1 MPQRDPFDK
10 LRAGSSLD
18 SRRNSLHGTNPLR
31 ACPECSEGV
40 TPKRR
45 SASALAALLVVV
57 ALGVTSTLTPREAF
71 SGFASSTVVTIVAF
85 FILAEALRSTGMT
98 DPIMLLLPI
107 FWPWPPVNYPGG
119 NRV

>member
-1 MPQRDPFDK
+1 
-10 LRAGSSLD
+10 
-18 SRRNSLHGTNPLR
+18 
-31 ACPECSEGV
+31 V